1 MAKIHTHYDNLKVAR
16 MAPQEV
22 IRAAYKA
29 LSQKY
34 HPDKNPG
41 DEKAARI
48 MAIVNTAYTALN
60 DPVRRKEH
68 DEWIAAEE
76 WEVAW
81 LESTHQEERARA
93 NGVPDWQG
101 ADGSGSPPRVR
112 SRLARAVRRYFALLG
127 AAGVGA
133 AVALGMAF
141 PDHLLSMLGLAPA
154 PVVKAVPVPL
164 PAPLTAPLIPPLAA
178 PLTAPVRVP
187 EDSWGGARPSA
198 PDSGV
203 EDVSKISILATTG
216 LVIAPRPA
224 NCANVLHALAAPN
237 GEPWPE
243 RSGYVTGYPVGNPGK
258 QVQVSIDNSANT
270 APVFIKLYD
279 LDRNAN
285 IRYVYIHAGDT
296 WNISGLAA
304 GKYEVRY
311 QDVLSGASRSAC
323 GDSDKAAPGSASG
336 NTPVAPKIVP

>member
-48 MAIVNTAYTALN
+48 MAIVNTAYAALN

-76 WEVAW
+76 WEIAW
-81 LESTHQEERARA
+81 LESTHQDEGSRSRA
-93 NGVPDWQG
+93 NGVPDWQ
-101 ADGSGSPPRVR
+101 ATDGSGTPPRMR
-112 SRLARAVRRYFALLG
+112 SRLARALRRYFALLA

-141 PDHLLSMLGLAPA
+141 PGPVATMLGLAPA
-154 PVVKAVPVPL
+154 PVLKAAVAPSPSA
-164 PAPLTAPLIPPLAA
+164 PAILDDA
-178 PLTAPVRVP
+178 
-187 EDSWGGARPSA
+187 WGGARAAAADGSVGSVGGSVGEASA
-198 PDSGV
+198 
-203 EDVSKISILATTG
+203 ISILATTG

-224 NCANVLHALAAPN
+224 NCANVLQALAAPN

-243 RSGYVTGYPVGNPGK
+243 RSGYVGGYPLGNPGK
-258 QVQVSIDNSANT
+258 QMQVFIDNSANT
-270 APVFIKLYD
+270 AAVFVKLYD
-279 LDRNAN
+279 LDRSVNV
-285 IRYVYIHAGDT
+285 RHVYVQAGDT
-296 WNISGLAA
+296 WNVGGLAA

-311 QDVLSGASRSAC
+311 QDVLSGTNRSAC
-323 GDSDKAAPGSASG
+323 GDSDKSGPTPAGPAPSFGSKNVLSG
-336 NTPVAPKIVP
+336 M